1 MRFRRPAAAWL
12 LSVPLMVS
20 GSQVAHT
27 FAYRLVYPEAHV
39 RLRDLLQTGHGYM
52 SYAPFVAGVGGATE
66 LVAFVWILVTAVRGR
81 RASRLPPPWAFAL
94 LPPLAFL
101 LQEVLERWLLV
112 GSFPWWAFL
121 QPTFAVGLALQL
133 PFALL
138 AYLLARLLLG
148 AARTVAPRLRG
159 SVARRWAARFR
170 PVLWAPLVFT
180 PPAIAHADG
189 HPVRGPPALPG
200 LATHG

>member
-12 LSVPLMVS
+12 LSVPLMVA

-27 FAYRLVYPEAHV
+27 FAYRLVYPEAQV
-39 RLRDLLQTGHGYM
+39 RLRDLVQTGHGYL
-52 SYAPFVAGVGGATE
+52 SHAPFVAGVGGAIE
-66 LVAFVWILVTAVRGR
+66 LVAFVWILVSAVRGR
-81 RASRLPPPWAFAL
+81 RASRVPPPWAFAL
-94 LPPLAFL
+94 LPPLAFV

-138 AYLLARLLLG
+138 AYVAARLLVR
-148 AARTVAPRLRG
+148 AARTVAPQLRG
-159 SVARRWAARFR
+159 TVARPWTVRLPA
-170 PVLWAPLVFT
+170 VQWAPLAFA
-180 PPAIAHADG
+180 PLAAAHADG
-189 HPVRGPPALPG
+189 HPVRGPPALHG